1 MQGRS
6 SLDVFDFGVLL
17 QALAG
22 SLKVGSLR
30 VVSGSKEKYIG
41 LNRGTIDA
49 IYTTRSRFRLGRI
62 LYNMRCIEMETLE
75 KVLAGQ
81 KSGELSGPI
90 GKVLVECEHIS
101 QEDLDAALHYQLVE
115 ELLEIFYWSDVGY
128 EFYSVPPEQA

>member
-1 MQGRS
+1 MKGRS

-30 VVSGSKEKYIG
+30 VVSGPKEKYIG

-62 LYNMRCIEMETLE
+62 LYNMRALEMETLE
-75 KVLAGQ
+75 EVLAKQ
-81 KSGELSGPI
+81 KSGELKGPI
-90 GKVLVECEHIS
+90 GKVLVELAHR
-101 QEDLDAALHYQLVE
+101 
-115 ELLEIFYWSDVGY
+115 
-128 EFYSVPPEQA
+128 